1 MDDRAVAREQA
12 RDAEP
17 SARARGRRLRRRVQ
31 AAILARVSPEHTRR
45 ATTFERLTVGRL
57 SWDTI
62 VRCNRYL
69 ELVGKVATGI
79 WVAFLVSFVVG
90 FDWRETVEDALNSGR
105 PVKGAVV
112 LAVFLPTLLFLAA
125 HSVIGFLRWRL
136 QRELWRRDVERLNA
150 RDN

>member
-1 MDDRAVAREQA
+1 VDRR
-12 RDAEP
+12 P
-17 SARARGRRLRRRVQ
+17 TARGRRLRHRVQ

-57 SWDTI
+57 SWDL
-62 VRCNRYL
+62 VVHCNRYL

-90 FDWRETVEDALNSGR
+90 FNWKETVEDALNSGR
-105 PVKGAVV
+105 PIRGAVV

-136 QRELWRRDVERLNA
+136 QRELWRRDVERLGA
-150 RDN
+150 RDTGR

>member
-1 MDDRAVAREQA
+1 MDRR
-12 RDAEP
+12 P
-17 SARARGRRLRRRVQ
+17 TARGRRLRHRVQ

-57 SWDTI
+57 SWDL
-62 VRCNRYL
+62 VVHCNRYL

-90 FDWRETVEDALNSGR
+90 FNWKETVEDALNSGR
-105 PVKGAVV
+105 PIRGAVV

-136 QRELWRRDVERLNA
+136 QRELWRRDVERLGA
-150 RDN
+150 RDTGR